1 MDDVKLLHK
10 DRDEVRFILQRV
22 MKEYSDVCY
31 ENDRLRHAL
40 GLCKI
45 VFDDLLQPS
54 ASGYVKYAMHH
65 ETIRD
70 DVRRLMPTVL
80 EALK

>member
-1 MDDVKLLHK
+1 MYEVKLLHK

-31 ENDRLRHAL
+31 EADNLRNVL
-40 GLCKI
+40 DLCRVILEEMVKR
-45 VFDDLLQPS
+45 S
-54 ASGYVKYAMHH
+54 ESGMTKYALHH
-65 ETIRD
+65 ETLRED
-70 DVRRLMPTVL
+70 ARKVLPLVL